1 MESQAHLKFEIDKS
15 SIRNSVRD
23 ARVMSEV
30 DAINN
35 LQLFECTSSDQRID
49 FQKNT
54 SNLIKHLRC
63 SSQPDLLSLFVSEY
77 NLTTDEGL
85 SLMTL
90 VEAFLRVPD
99 NKTRDK
105 LFIDKVANKG
115 WSQHMGTS
123 KSSMVNI
130 ATLALNIADKMIAH
144 GSNKEIKNRI
154 KKALEILSRPGIRFS
169 ANNVMQFFSK
179 QFVFAESINS
189 AIKSRNVNSGLYS
202 FDMLGEAAWTMKDA
216 DKYYQA
222 YKNALIEI
230 GKRNESR
237 TVIEANGI
245 SVKLSALHPK
255 YDFMHRERVMSELL
269 PKVLELV
276 QIAQKYNI
284 GINIDAEEADRLD
297 ISLDVID
304 KVMNVITNS
313 SWEGFGVVVQ
323 AYQKRASF
331 VIDWL
336 YHNCKKYNLKIMV
349 RLVKGAYWDSEI
361 KKSQILGDVD
371 FPVFT
376 KKINTDYSFLVCS
389 QKLLAMRGNIFPQF
403 ASHNA
408 HSLVSVCEMAGDN
421 EGYEVQR
428 LHGMGESLHHA
439 ISNKYGVHSR
449 VYAPIGSHKE
459 LLAYLMRRL
468 LENGANS
475 SFINH
480 LFDES
485 ISPES
490 LASDVFT
497 KVEQDSEK
505 SHSKIQ
511 LPKDIFKN
519 NRKNSRSVILTEQDE
534 VDQMYQ
540 NQSSWIGNKWTAK
553 SIIAGINVLT
563 TGWNV
568 EVELYQEVRNPA
580 DKNEIV
586 GHVLHANETQLDQSL
601 ESARNAF
608 ESNMIEHETIL
619 QGLEK
624 AADLYEENQYELMT
638 IAMREAG
645 KTYQDATDEV
655 REAVDYLRYYANL
668 SRMVMPGQRK
678 ARGIF
683 VCISPWNFPLAIFTG
698 QIAAAL
704 SAGNSVIAKPAES
717 TSLIAYRAS
726 ELLIEAGIP
735 IGRFQLCLGKGS
747 QIGSYLSSSNL
758 IAGVAFTGSTTVAR
772 QIKQSL
778 FNCGN
783 SEARVIAET
792 GGLNAMVVDS
802 TALCEQVT
810 RDVIDGAFKS
820 AGQRCSALRILL
832 LQDDCYDDAINMIRG
847 AMRELSLGNPKH
859 LDVDCGP
866 VINSAAQIKLQ
877 QYIDKARQNNQI
889 IEELEFEQK
898 NGHFVSPTLIHLNS
912 IKDINEEFFGPILH
926 VISYKNDDLE
936 AIIDQLNLKGFG
948 LTFGIHSRIKK
959 KVREISSRVNAGNVY
974 INRNQIGAVVGSQ
987 PFGGEGLS
995 GTGPKAGGQNS
1006 LHGYSKN
1013 ILCIEK
1019 SNHKMRFTDGLVEV
1033 HNLLNPSLQLSKDM
1047 LSFMKSEFPNIKDEF
1062 FEFLYQE
1069 VSRYSHE
1076 VSLPGPT
1083 GESNKLSYKP
1093 KGTVLCIGPRPD
1105 DLLMQTLLS
1114 LFLGNSVISQ
1124 ISNQEYKSLVAIGFR
1139 KENIYQLNDSPSLS
1153 LVESNSYNLVFYF
1166 GDASSVN
1173 ELLITSRNE
1182 LIPVV
1187 SSIYEAWE
1195 LLKEKVITED
1205 TTASGGNANLLAL

>member
-1 MESQAHLKFEIDKS
+1 MESQAHLKFKVDYS
-15 SIRNSVRD
+15 SVRCNVRD

-30 DAINN
+30 DAIKH
-35 LQLFECTSSDQRID
+35 LQLFELTSSDQRID
-49 FQKNT
+49 FQTNT
-54 SNLIKHLRC
+54 SILIQQLRS

-77 NLTTDEGL
+77 NLTSDEGL

-105 LFIDKVANKG
+105 LFIDKVAKKG
-115 WSQHMGTS
+115 WSQHIGTS

-130 ATLALNIADKMIAH
+130 ATLALKIADKMIAH
-144 GSNKEIKNRI
+144 GSNKEIKSRI

-169 ANNVMQFFSK
+169 ANNVMQFFAK

-189 AIKSRNVNSGLYS
+189 AIKSRDVKNGLYS

-216 DKYYQA
+216 DKYFQA
-222 YKNALIEI
+222 YKHALIEI
-230 GKRNESR
+230 GKRNKSK
-237 TVIEANGI
+237 TVAGANGI

-269 PKVLELV
+269 PRVLELV

-304 KVMNVITNS
+304 KVMNTIRNS

-336 YHNCKKYNLKIMV
+336 YRNCKKNNLKIMV

-428 LHGMGESLHHA
+428 LHGMGESLHHV
-439 ISNKYGVHSR
+439 ISNKYRVHSR

-490 LASDVFT
+490 LASDIFT
-497 KVEQDSEK
+497 MVEQDSER

-519 NRKNSRSVILTEQDE
+519 NRHNSRSVILTEQDAI
-534 VDQMYQ
+534 DQLYE
-540 NQSSWIGNKWTAK
+540 NQSSWLSNKWGAK
-553 SIIAGINVLT
+553 SIIAGINVE
-563 TGWNV
+563 G
-568 EVELYQEVRNPA
+568 ELDQEVTNPA
-580 DKNEIV
+580 EKNDIV
-586 GHVLHANETQLDQSL
+586 GHVLYANESQLEKTL
-601 ESARNAF
+601 VSAKIAF
-608 ESNMIEHETIL
+608 DSNVIEHEMIL

-624 AADLYEENQYELMT
+624 AADLYEKNQYELMT
-638 IAMREAG
+638 LAMREAG

-655 REAVDYLRYYANL
+655 REAVDFLRYYANL
-668 SRMVMPGQRK
+668 SRIVMPGQRK
-678 ARGIF
+678 AKGVF

-704 SAGNSVIAKPAES
+704 AAGNSVIAKPAES

-735 IGRFQLCLGKGS
+735 IGLFQLCLGKGS
-747 QIGSYLSSSNL
+747 QIGSYLSSSAL
-758 IAGVAFTGSTTVAR
+758 VAGVAFTGSTAVAKK
-772 QIKQSL
+772 IKQSL
-778 FNCGN
+778 MDCGN

-832 LQDDCYDDAINMIRG
+832 LQDDCYDEAISMIRG

-866 VINSAAQIKLQ
+866 VINSAAKIKLQ
-877 QYIDKARQNNQI
+877 QYIEKARQKDQV
-889 IEELEFEQK
+889 IEELDFVPK
-898 NGHFVSPTLIHLNS
+898 NGHFVSPILIQLNS
-912 IKDINEEFFGPILH
+912 IEDINEEFFGPILH
-926 VISYKNDDLE
+926 VVSYKNGGLE
-936 AIIDQLNLKGFG
+936 KTIDRLNSKGFG
-948 LTFGIHSRIKK
+948 LTFGIHSRIDK
-959 KVREISSRVNAGNVY
+959 KVREVSSRVNAGNIY

-995 GTGPKAGGQNS
+995 GTGPKAGGPNS
-1006 LHGYSKN
+1006 LNGYSQN
-1013 ILCIEK
+1013 ILCSKK
-1019 SNHKMRFTDGLVEV
+1019 SSHKMTFTSDLFEAQ
-1033 HNLLNPSLQLSKDM
+1033 NLLNPTLQLNEDL
-1047 LSFMKSEFPNIKDEF
+1047 LSLMKSEFPRIEDEF
-1062 FEFLYQE
+1062 FKFLYQE
-1069 VSRYSHE
+1069 ASKYNHE
-1076 VSLPGPT
+1076 TSLPGPT
-1083 GESNKLSYKP
+1083 GESNYLKYKP
-1093 KGTVLCIGPRPD
+1093 KGTVLCLGPASID
-1105 DLLMQTLLS
+1105 VLKQTLLS
-1114 LFLGNSVISQ
+1114 LVLGNSVICQ
-1124 ISNQEYKSLVAIGFR
+1124 ITNDEYKSLGAIGYS
-1139 KENIYQLNDSPSLS
+1139 KNNVHKLNHEPSSNL
-1153 LVESNSYNLVFYF
+1153 LESDSYNAALYF
-1166 GDASSVN
+1166 SDTSSVQ
-1173 ELLITSRNE
+1173 E
-1182 LIPVV
+1182 LILNSHEGLIDVV
-1187 SSIYEAWE
+1187 DSLYESWQ
-1195 LLKEKVITED
+1195 LVKEQVVTED

>member
-1 MESQAHLKFEIDKS
+1 
-15 SIRNSVRD
+15 
-23 ARVMSEV
+23 
-30 DAINN
+30 
-35 LQLFECTSSDQRID
+35 
-49 FQKNT
+49 
-54 SNLIKHLRC
+54 
-63 SSQPDLLSLFVSEY
+63 
-77 NLTTDEGL
+77 
-85 SLMTL
+85 
-90 VEAFLRVPD
+90 
-99 NKTRDK
+99 
-105 LFIDKVANKG
+105 
-115 WSQHMGTS
+115 
-123 KSSMVNI
+123 
-130 ATLALNIADKMIAH
+130 
-144 GSNKEIKNRI
+144 
-154 KKALEILSRPGIRFS
+154 
-169 ANNVMQFFSK
+169 
-179 QFVFAESINS
+179 
-189 AIKSRNVNSGLYS
+189 
-202 FDMLGEAAWTMKDA
+202 DA
-216 DKYYQA
+216 DKYFQA
-222 YKNALIEI
+222 YKHALIEI
-230 GKRNESR
+230 GKRNKSK
-237 TVIEANGI
+237 TVAGANGI

-269 PKVLELV
+269 PRVLELV

-304 KVMNVITNS
+304 KVMNTIRNS

-336 YHNCKKYNLKIMV
+336 YRNCKKNNLKIMV

-428 LHGMGESLHHA
+428 LHGMGESLHHV
-439 ISNKYGVHSR
+439 ISNKYRVHSR

-490 LASDVFT
+490 LASDIFT
-497 KVEQDSEK
+497 MVEQDSER

-519 NRKNSRSVILTEQDE
+519 NRHNSRSVILTEQDAI
-534 VDQMYQ
+534 DQLYE
-540 NQSSWIGNKWTAK
+540 NQSSWLSNKWEAK
-553 SIIAGINVLT
+553 SIIAGINVE
-563 TGWNV
+563 G
-568 EVELYQEVRNPA
+568 ELDQEVTNPA
-580 DKNEIV
+580 EKNDIV
-586 GHVLHANETQLDQSL
+586 GHVLYANESQLEKTL
-601 ESARNAF
+601 VSAKIAF
-608 ESNMIEHETIL
+608 DSNVIEHEMIL

-624 AADLYEENQYELMT
+624 AADLYEKNQYELMT
-638 IAMREAG
+638 LAMREAG

-655 REAVDYLRYYANL
+655 REAVDFLRYYANL
-668 SRMVMPGQRK
+668 SRIVMPGQRK
-678 ARGIF
+678 AKGVF

-704 SAGNSVIAKPAES
+704 AAGNSVIAKPAES

-735 IGRFQLCLGKGS
+735 IGLFQLCLGKGS
-747 QIGSYLSSSNL
+747 QIGSYLSSSAL
-758 IAGVAFTGSTTVAR
+758 VAGVAFTGSTAVAKK
-772 QIKQSL
+772 IKQSL
-778 FNCGN
+778 MDCGN

-832 LQDDCYDDAINMIRG
+832 LQDDCYDEAISMIRG

-866 VINSAAQIKLQ
+866 VINSAAKIKLQ
-877 QYIDKARQNNQI
+877 QYIEKARQKDQV
-889 IEELEFEQK
+889 IEELDFVPK
-898 NGHFVSPTLIHLNS
+898 NGHFVSPILIQLNS
-912 IKDINEEFFGPILH
+912 IEDINEEFFGPILH
-926 VISYKNDDLE
+926 VVSYKNGGLE
-936 AIIDQLNLKGFG
+936 KTIDRLNSKGFG
-948 LTFGIHSRIKK
+948 LTFGIHSRIDK
-959 KVREISSRVNAGNVY
+959 KVREVSSRVNAGNIY

-995 GTGPKAGGQNS
+995 GTGPKAGGPNS
-1006 LHGYSKN
+1006 LNGYSQN
-1013 ILCIEK
+1013 ILCSKK
-1019 SNHKMRFTDGLVEV
+1019 SSHKMTFTSDLFEV
-1033 HNLLNPSLQLSKDM
+1033 QNLLNPTLQLNEDL
-1047 LSFMKSEFPNIKDEF
+1047 LSLMKSEFPRIEDEF
-1062 FEFLYQE
+1062 FKFLYQE
-1069 VSRYSHE
+1069 ASKYNHE
-1076 VSLPGPT
+1076 TSLPGPT
-1083 GESNKLSYKP
+1083 GESNYLKYKP
-1093 KGTVLCIGPRPD
+1093 KGTVLCLGPASID
-1105 DLLMQTLLS
+1105 VLKQTLLS
-1114 LFLGNSVISQ
+1114 LVLGNSVICQ
-1124 ISNQEYKSLVAIGFR
+1124 ITNDEYKSLGAIGYS
-1139 KENIYQLNDSPSLS
+1139 KNNVHKLNHEPSSNL
-1153 LVESNSYNLVFYF
+1153 LESDSYNAALYF
-1166 GDASSVN
+1166 SDTSSVQ
-1173 ELLITSRNE
+1173 E
-1182 LIPVV
+1182 LILNSHEELIDVV
-1187 SSIYEAWE
+1187 DSLYESWQ
-1195 LLKEKVITED
+1195 LVKEQVVTED

>member
-1 MESQAHLKFEIDKS
+1 MRLQAQFEFKVDNS
-15 SIRNSVRD
+15 LIRSNLRN

-30 DAINN
+30 DSID
-35 LQLFECTSSDQRID
+35 QLHLSDCTSTEQRIE
-49 FQKNT
+49 FQKKT
-54 SNLIKHLRC
+54 SNLIQQLRS

-77 NLTTDEGL
+77 NLTSDEGL

-105 LFIDKVANKG
+105 LFIDKVAMKG
-115 WSQHMGTS
+115 WSQHIGTS

-144 GSNKEIKNRI
+144 GSNNEIKNRI

-169 ANNVMQFFSK
+169 ANNVMQFFAK
-179 QFVFAESINS
+179 QFVFAESIDI
-189 AIKSRNVNSGLYS
+189 ALKSRNTSNTLYS
-202 FDMLGEAAWTMKDA
+202 FDMLGEAAWTMRDA
-216 DKYYQA
+216 DKYFEA

-230 GKRNESR
+230 GKCNKSE
-237 TVIEANGI
+237 TVIGANGI

-255 YDFMHRERVMSELL
+255 YDFMHQKRVMSELL
-269 PKVLELV
+269 PRVLELV
-276 QIAQKYNI
+276 QIAKHYNI

-297 ISLDVID
+297 ISLDVIES
-304 KVMNVITNS
+304 VMKTISNS

-323 AYQKRASF
+323 AYQKRASI

-336 YHNCKKYNLKIMV
+336 HHNCEKHNLKIMV

-361 KKSQILGDVD
+361 KKSHILGEVD

-376 KKINTDYSFLVCS
+376 KKINTDYSFLVCA
-389 QKLLAMRGNIFPQF
+389 QKLLSMRANIFPQF

-408 HSLVSVCEMAGDN
+408 HSLVSVCEMAGN
-421 EGYEVQR
+421 KEGFEVQR
-428 LHGMGESLHHA
+428 LHGMGESLHHT

-485 ISPES
+485 ISPEI

-497 KVEQDSEK
+497 VVEEDTKK
-505 SHSKIQ
+505 SHPKIQ
-511 LPKDIFKN
+511 LPMDIFKS
-519 NRKNSRSVILTEQDE
+519 NRQNSRSVILTEQDE
-534 VDQMYQ
+534 VDQLYQ
-540 NQSSWIGNKWTAK
+540 NQSSWLIKKWKAK
-553 SIIAGINVLT
+553 SIIAGIKV
-563 TGWNV
+563 TGDPDQKV
-568 EVELYQEVRNPA
+568 TNPA
-580 DKNEIV
+580 DMSDVV
-586 GHVLHANETQLDQSL
+586 GNLLYASEGQLAQSL

-608 ESNMIEHETIL
+608 DSNMVEHEVIL
-619 QGLEK
+619 RGLER
-624 AADLYEENQYELMT
+624 AADLYEDHQYELMAL
-638 IAMREAG
+638 AMREAG

-655 REAVDYLRYYANL
+655 REAVDFLRYYANL
-668 SRMVMPGQRK
+668 SRKVMPGHRK

-683 VCISPWNFPLAIFTG
+683 ICISPWNFPLAIFTG

-704 SAGNSVIAKPAES
+704 SAGNCVIAKPAES

-735 IGRFQLCLGKGS
+735 IGQFQLCLGRGS
-747 QIGSYLSSSNL
+747 QVGSYLSSSKL
-758 IAGVAFTGSTTVAR
+758 IAGVAFTGSTAVAK

-778 FNCGN
+778 IDNGN

-820 AGQRCSALRILL
+820 AGQRCSALRILM
-832 LQDDCYDDAINMIRG
+832 LQDDCYENTIEMIRG
-847 AMRELSLGNPKH
+847 AMKELTIGNPQH

-866 VINSAAQIKLQ
+866 VINPAAQIKLKK
-877 QYIDKARQNNQI
+877 YIAKARQKNQV
-889 IEELEFEQK
+889 IEEVDFDSK

-912 IKDINEEFFGPILH
+912 IDDINEEFFGPILH
-926 VISYKNDDLE
+926 VISYRSEELE
-936 AIIDQLNLKGFG
+936 VIIDQLNAKGYG
-948 LTFGIHSRIKK
+948 LTFGIHSRIDKRVK
-959 KVREISSRVNAGNVY
+959 EIVSRVNAGNVY

-995 GTGPKAGGQNS
+995 GTGPKAGGPHS
-1006 LHGYSKN
+1006 LHGYSSSIRFSKR
-1013 ILCIEK
+1013 
-1019 SNHKMRFTDGLVEV
+1019 SNHKMTFTRKQLEV
-1033 HNLLNPSLQLSKDM
+1033 QNLLNPTLQLDKDILSIVRSK
-1047 LSFMKSEFPNIKDEF
+1047 FPNITDEF
-1062 FEFLYQE
+1062 FDFLDQE
-1069 VSRYSHE
+1069 VSRYSLE
-1076 VSLPGPT
+1076 IKLPGPT
-1083 GESNKLSYKP
+1083 GESNQLFYKP
-1093 KGTVLCIGPRPD
+1093 KGTVLCIGPKPND
-1105 DLLMQTLLS
+1105 ALMQTLLS
-1114 LFLGNSVISQ
+1114 LFLGNSAISQ
-1124 ISNQEYKSLVAIGFR
+1124 ISMQEYDSLQAIGF
-1139 KENIYQLNDSPSLS
+1139 KTENIHRLNDSPSLS
-1153 LVESNSYNLVFYF
+1153 LIESNSFNAVFYF
-1166 GDASSVN
+1166 GDVSSVDK
-1173 ELLITSRNE
+1173 IIVASRNE

-1187 SSIYEAWE
+1187 SSIYETWQ